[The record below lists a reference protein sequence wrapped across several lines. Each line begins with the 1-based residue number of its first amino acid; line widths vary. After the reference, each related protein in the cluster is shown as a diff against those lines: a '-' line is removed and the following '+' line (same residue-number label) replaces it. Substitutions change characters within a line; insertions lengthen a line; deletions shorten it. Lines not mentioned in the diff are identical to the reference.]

1 LHQKV
6 SEVDDQ
12 LNQINENTGKKFLVV
27 KENVIINFCFLSFLL
42 IKKIETFKIKNN

>member
-27 KENVIINFCFLSFLL
+27 KENV
-42 IKKIETFKIKNN
+42 TNN